1 MELVDAKGGGVA
13 LFDICDTGMT
23 MFAVLKPA
31 RFLGNLLIENLTE
44 TSVLGVGTDDCRLQ
58 ANGAIVRAGGVDAS
72 RFRIVAAAVSDV
84 FRSEQCEALFC
95 VDGTLRASRKGA
107 GSSAAE
113 TRSGDQTARSTASP
127 PAPPPLFSHEAH
139 REAGHSRQSSP
150 ITSRDGVACQVLRGI
165 EPGSNDLE
173 QPLPFCS
180 PAHCVSG
187 GPGAPQYL
195 GTT

>member
-95 VDGTLRASRKGA
+95 GGRE
-107 GSSAAE
+107 SAR
-113 TRSGDQTARSTASP
+113 RSGEWHRRARGHEEVQSAKGQEGGRRP
-127 PAPPPLFSHEAH
+127 RGSH
-139 REAGHSRQSSP
+139 
-150 ITSRDGVACQVLRGI
+150 
-165 EPGSNDLE
+165 
-173 QPLPFCS
+173 
-180 PAHCVSG
+180 
-187 GPGAPQYL
+187 
-195 GTT
+195 